1 VLARIDETL
10 VRQGFWS
17 TRCAETLDL
26 QGFQPMSAMPD
37 GTYDVFIVDAETID
51 EHTMRVEI
59 AMVTGENKGD
69 VFAINGPHLARD
81 PIDLL
86 GLPGVL
92 VVENGVPRLRV
103 ER

>member
-1 VLARIDETL
+1 LHAPN
-10 VRQGFWS
+10 
-17 TRCAETLDL
+17 AETLDL

-37 GTYDVFIVDAETID
+37 GRYDVFVVDAETID
-51 EHTMRVEI
+51 EHTMRVEL
-59 AMVTGENKGD
+59 AMVSGDDKGN
-69 VFAINGPHLARD
+69 VFAIKGPHLARD

-92 VVENGVPRLRV
+92 VVEDGVPRLHV

>member
-1 VLARIDETL
+1 
-10 VRQGFWS
+10 
-17 TRCAETLDL
+17 
-26 QGFQPMSAMPD
+26 MSVMRD
-37 GTYDVFIVDAETID
+37 GTYDVLIVDAETID

-59 AMVTGENKGD
+59 AMVTGDDKGA

-92 VVENGVPRLRV
+92 VVEDGVPRLRV